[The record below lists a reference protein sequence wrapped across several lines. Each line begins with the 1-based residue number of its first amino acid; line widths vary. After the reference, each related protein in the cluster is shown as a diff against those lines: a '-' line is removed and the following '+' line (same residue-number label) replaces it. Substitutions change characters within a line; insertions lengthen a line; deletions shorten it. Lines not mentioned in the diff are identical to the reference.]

1 MIKFR
6 ILKLAHGILEERH
19 LASVGA
25 TSADTADRRKEAY
38 LQKARMRCR
47 ELRELRYC
55 PDCHLAFQ
63 TIHSFCDRCP
73 NATEPLPSGYA
84 LEYAREEFPDLV
96 ATREDF
102 DRLLG

>member
-1 MIKFR
+1 MIKSR
-6 ILKLAHGILEERH
+6 ILKFAYGILEERH
-19 LASVGA
+19 LSAVDG
-25 TSADTADRRKEAY
+25 TSAEAPDRRMKASM
-38 LQKARMRCR
+38 QKARTRCR

-63 TIHSFCDRCP
+63 TIHSFCDRCA

-102 DRLLG
+102 DRLLE